1 MALTEEQRE
10 YIKEADSLGPDNNGR
25 RVSALEVMAAGQ
37 FEGVD
42 FDSEEEVEALLR
54 ELRGEL

>member
-1 MALTEEQRE
+1 MALTKEQLD

-37 FEGVD
+37 FEGID
-42 FDSEEEVEALLR
+42 FDSVEEIEEVLR
-54 ELRGEL
+54 ELRK

>member
-1 MALTEEQRE
+1 MALSEEQRDF
-10 YIKEADSLGPDNNGR
+10 IKEADSLGPDNNGR

-42 FDSEEEVEALLR
+42 FDSDAEVEEVLR
-54 ELRGEL
+54 ELRGER